1 MIALGPEV
9 RKHFF
14 LGAALLI
21 VAERQSGFFL
31 DCRVGRWA
39 PWSTL
44 AVECGAPSIALDIHL
59 EDGRVM
65 DQAVDGCQRHSL
77 VREHLAPFTEWL
89 IGGDQHRAPLVAT
102 SDQLEQHA
110 RFGLILADVDDVIED
125 QQMILIE
132 LGERTFEG
140 ELAARDLQALDEIAG
155 AHEQH
160 APSVLNKRKP
170 DSCTEVALAGPWGA
184 EQQ

>member
-44 AVECGAPSIALDIHL
+44 AVECGAASIALDIHL

-65 DQAVDGCQRHSL
+65 DQAVDRCQRHSL
-77 VREHLAPFTEWL
+77 VREHLAPFTEWP
-89 IGGDQHRAPLVAT
+89 A
-102 SDQLEQHA
+102 SS
-110 RFGLILADVDDVIED
+110 
-125 QQMILIE
+125 
-132 LGERTFEG
+132 
-140 ELAARDLQALDEIAG
+140 AARSDFRSARTTRSFRLD
-155 AHEQH
+155 
-160 APSVLNKRKP
+160 P
-170 DSCTEVALAGPWGA
+170 C
-184 EQQ
+184 